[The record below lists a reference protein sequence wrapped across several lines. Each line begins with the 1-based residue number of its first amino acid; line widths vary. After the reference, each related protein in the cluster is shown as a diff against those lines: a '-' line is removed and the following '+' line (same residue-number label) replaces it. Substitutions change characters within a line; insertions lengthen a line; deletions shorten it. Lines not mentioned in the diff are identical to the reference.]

1 MTRAISRYAIRR
13 RAVLRGMA
21 GATAVAVGLPV
32 LEAML
37 NPNGTALAQ
46 GEALPRRLGIFFWGN
61 GVRLAQWTPS
71 MQGAGWTP
79 SSELEPLAAHQDYI
93 NVVSGMDI
101 KTGNERGHHA
111 GCVGIL
117 SGAPMIPQPNPN
129 SNYVSTFSAPSI
141 DQVAAAAIGQQT
153 RFKSLEVGISRR
165 VVKGEGTTLWYLS
178 HNGPDNTNP
187 PEYDPV
193 ALYNRLFTMGFTEP
207 SEMPV
212 VDHTL
217 ALRRSILDAVRQ
229 DITDLKGRVGTYD
242 KQRLDQHFE
251 NIRALENRLEL
262 TGSTTPVGAACAL
275 PSAPGEIDDESNR
288 EDIEART
295 RAMSGLVA
303 MSLAC
308 DLTRVFSVM
317 FSGSVGGT
325 VFWQVDVD
333 TGHHQLTHDEPGDQ
347 PQVHATTVYTMQQ
360 FAILLDA
367 LKALPEGDGNI
378 LDNSAILAS
387 SDVAE
392 GQPHS
397 IDDYPI
403 LVAGGGGGYLKKPGV
418 HYRSDGE
425 NTSQVLLSV
434 LRAAGVEL
442 DEFGVE
448 GGHVTE
454 SCSAIET

>member
-1 MTRAISRYAIRR
+1 MKRAVSRYAIRR
-13 RAVLRGMA
+13 RTVLRGMA

-37 NPNGTALAQ
+37 NGNGTALAQ

-61 GVRLAQWTPS
+61 GVRLAQWTPRE
-71 MQGAGWTP
+71 QGALWTP
-79 SSELEPLAAHQDYI
+79 TSELEPLTPHKDYI

-117 SGAPMIPQPNPN
+117 SGAPMIPQPAPN

-141 DQVAAAAIGQQT
+141 DQVAAAAIGQQS

-178 HNGPDNTNP
+178 HNGPDNANP

-193 ALYNRLFTMGFTEP
+193 ALYNRLFTMGFTAP
-207 SEMPV
+207 SDMPV

-217 ALRRSILDAVRQ
+217 GLRRSILDAVKQ
-229 DITDLKGRVGTYD
+229 DITDLKGRVGSYD

-275 PSAPGEIDDESNR
+275 PTAPAEIDDENNR
-288 EDIEART
+288 EDIEGRM
-295 RAMSGLVA
+295 RAMSDLVA

-325 VFWQVDVD
+325 VYWQVDVS

-387 SDVAE
+387 TDVAE
-392 GQPHS
+392 GLPHS

-434 LRAAGVEL
+434 LRAAGVEQN
-442 DEFGVE
+442 EFGVD
-448 GGHVTE
+448 GGHVTQ
-454 SCSAIET
+454 SCSAIEA